1 MLWGKYLRK
10 LNICL
15 ILLPYFYIVTQT
27 NTKDESTYLSLFK
40 SGDPEAFTYFFNC
53 YWEELYT
60 VAYRHMRDEDTAKD
74 LVQEVYIQIW
84 EKRHLINS
92 DYLSLRPYFF
102 RALKNKVLNYYA
114 SEKVRKEVVEQMLY
128 RMENTVIAGDSSSVY
143 RQLEHIVEE
152 SVANLRGLMKTVY
165 QMRTDNYSI
174 TQIAQKLGIAEQT
187 VKNYLSEARAI
198 LKKELT
204 QRFADRDNLLTLL
217 ITYHLIHDFLM

>member
-1 MLWGKYLRK
+1 
-10 LNICL
+10 
-15 ILLPYFYIVTQT
+15 
-27 NTKDESTYLSLFK
+27 
-40 SGDPEAFTYFFNC
+40 
-53 YWEELYT
+53 
-60 VAYRHMRDEDTAKD
+60 MRDEDTAKD

-102 RALKNKVLNYYA
+102 RALKNKVLNYYE
-114 SEKVRKEVVEQMLY
+114 SEKERKEVVEQMLY

-204 QRFADRDNLLTLL
+204 QRFADHDNLLTLL